1 MADRTIKRRRI
12 GTKMR
17 KAFIIAFTL
26 VLLTGCE
33 QPNIRYSGL
42 TTEGSRVH
50 VKPINSLKSYNGCE
64 QVTALALDTDL
75 GYDHAVNLLKNLG
88 ATVGANA
95 VAIDTFK
102 LSTVS
107 QHPWEKKVLETLSFK
122 SKQQTTKITGIFF
135 QCYDIDKF

>member
-1 MADRTIKRRRI
+1 M
-12 GTKMR
+12 
-17 KAFIIAFTL
+17 
-26 VLLTGCE
+26 
-33 QPNIRYSGL
+33 S
-42 TTEGSRVH
+42 SR
-50 VKPINSLKSYNGCE
+50 INSLKSYNGCE

-135 QCYDIDKF
+135 NVMTSINFKV

>member
-1 MADRTIKRRRI
+1 
-12 GTKMR
+12 MR
-17 KAFIIAFTL
+17 KAYTIAL
-26 VLLTGCE
+26 SLILLAGCE

-50 VKPINSLKSYNGCE
+50 VKPINSLKSYNGCK
-64 QVTALALDTDL
+64 QVTALALNTDL

-102 LSTVS
+102 SSTVP
-107 QHPWEKKVLETLSFK
+107 QHPWGKKFLETLRFK
-122 SKQQTTKITGIFF
+122 AKKQSTKITGIFF
-135 QCYDIDKF
+135 QCYDIDKV